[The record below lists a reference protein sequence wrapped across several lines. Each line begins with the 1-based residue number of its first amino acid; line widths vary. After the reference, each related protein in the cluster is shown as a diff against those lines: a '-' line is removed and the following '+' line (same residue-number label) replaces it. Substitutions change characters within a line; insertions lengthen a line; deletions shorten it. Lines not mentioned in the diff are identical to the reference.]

1 MTEPR
6 GLVLKGTDVAF
17 ELEDGREIEASK
29 RYGMLHDETGRE
41 WPARSVLVGPFR
53 KGGEAEDPPR
63 RARDYLGRTYTIK
76 QGEAKTEIVPR
87 ALWNWD
93 ELGQVARIYY
103 LRGGTKAPGRWQ
115 HPFNKRSAFAVLV
128 KGPGK
133 VTLYKWGAW
142 YRLQLPRGA
151 MLDSRGIVWP

>member
-1 MTEPR
+1 MSDAR

-53 KGGEAEDPPR
+53 KGGEAGDPPK

-142 YRLQLPRGA
+142 YRLQLPRNA
-151 MLDSRGIVWP
+151 ILDSRGFVFP